1 MRFLKNLTA
10 VTVAGLLLASSSF
23 AQSANDTLSPLVTVL
38 AQSNDAQLQLDILKG
53 ISEGLKGQSR
63 IPMPAGWDKV
73 AKKLSQSPDAKV
85 QELARNLS
93 LIFGSSTAMADLR
106 DRLQD
111 KSAKPADRLAA
122 LQALVAAK
130 DAGLEAML
138 PALLNDSV
146 LRGAAIKAAGG
157 FNDGAIARV
166 LIQSYA
172 KFTAAEKRDALIA
185 LTSRVSFAKDMLAA
199 VEQGRIDRKDLSAD
213 IVRQLR
219 DLNQADITK
228 QVEKVWGSVRATPAE
243 KLAQIAK
250 MKKMVQ
256 KSGRR
261 DDPMHGRAV
270 FARTCQQCHTLYGEG
285 GKIGPDIT
293 GSNRGDI
300 DYILHNI
307 LDPNAE
313 IPLDYK
319 TSTVETKDD
328 RVITGII
335 KQQTEQVITIASANE
350 TLTLPRKDITTIR
363 PSELSMMPEGLVDQ
377 LSDNDV
383 RDLIAYLATKSQV
396 PMLATKDN
404 LDLFFNGKN
413 LDGWSGPK
421 GNWKVEN
428 GELIG
433 TSPGLKKN
441 EWLVAPLAVNNFRLI
456 VEVKLAPNAG
466 NSGIQFRSS
475 AEPNG
480 EVKGYQADIGV
491 GWWGKL
497 YEEHGRALLWKE
509 NSDKHVKKD
518 DWNTYEI
525 VAVGSYIKTAING
538 QPCVDMEDTA
548 GAKQGIIAFQLH
560 SGNVPFEV
568 RLRKFQLELDPKAEL
583 KTVKS
588 R

>member
-1 MRFLKNLTA
+1 MTFLKHITA
-10 VTVAGLLLASSSF
+10 VTAGVLLTTAAF

-38 AQSNDAQLQLDILKG
+38 AQSNDPQLQLDILKG
-53 ISEGLKGQSR
+53 INDGLRGQSR
-63 IPMPAGWDKV
+63 VVMPKGWDAV
-73 AKKLSQSPDAKV
+73 AKKLAQSPNAKV
-85 QELARNLS
+85 QELAKNLS
-93 LIFGSSTAMADLR
+93 LVFGSSTALADLR
-106 DRLQD
+106 EQLKNTARP
-111 KSAKPADRLAA
+111 AADRVTA

-130 DAGLEAML
+130 DSELEKLL
-138 PALLNDSV
+138 PALINDTA

-157 FNDGAIARV
+157 FNDAAISRV

-172 KFTAAEKRDALIA
+172 AFTAAEKRDALISLA
-185 LTSRVSFAKDMLAA
+185 SRVTFAKDMLAA
-199 VEQGRIDRKDLSAD
+199 VEQGRVDRKDLSAD

-219 DLNQADITK
+219 DLNNADVTK
-228 QVEKVWGSVRATPAE
+228 QVEKVWGSVRTTPAE
-243 KLAQIAK
+243 KLVQIAK
-250 MKKMVQ
+250 YKGVVQ
-256 KSGRR
+256 KQGRR
-261 DDPMHGRAV
+261 DDAMAGRAI

-285 GKIGPDIT
+285 GKIGPDLT

-319 TSTVETKDD
+319 TSTIEMKDD

-350 TLTLPRKDITTIR
+350 TLSLPRKDVASIR
-363 PSELSMMPEGLVDQ
+363 ASELSMMPEGLIEQ
-377 LSDNDV
+377 FSENEV
-383 RDLIAYLATKSQV
+383 RDLIAYLATKAQV

-421 GNWKVEN
+421 GNWKVVD
-428 GELIG
+428 GELVG
-433 TSPGLKKN
+433 SSPGLKKN
-441 EWLVAPLAVNNFRLI
+441 EWLVAPLAVGDFRLI

-466 NSGIQFRSS
+466 NSGIQFRSE
-475 AEPNG
+475 ALPDG
-480 EVKGYQADIGV
+480 EVKGYQADVGV

-509 NSDKHVKKD
+509 DSDRHVKKD
-518 DWNTYEI
+518 DWNTYEV
-525 VAVGSYIKTAING
+525 VAVGSHIKTAING
-538 QPCVDMEDTA
+538 QRCVDMEDTA
-548 GAKQGIIAFQLH
+548 GARQGVIAFQLH
-560 SGNVPFEV
+560 AGNIPFEV
-568 RLRKFQLELDPKAEL
+568 RYRKFQLELNPKDEF
-583 KTVKS
+583 KTVKG

>member
-1 MRFLKNLTA
+1 MAATA
-10 VTVAGLLLASSSF
+10 SVLLVTSSF
-23 AQSANDTLSPLVTVL
+23 AQSSGDTLSPLVQVL

-53 ISEGLKGQSR
+53 ISDGLKGQSR
-63 IPMPAGWDKV
+63 VTMPKGWDAA
-73 AKKLSQSPDAKV
+73 AKKLAQSPNAKV
-85 QELARNLS
+85 QELTRNLS
-93 LIFGSSTAMADLR
+93 LIFGSSTALADLR
-106 DRLQD
+106 DQL
-111 KSAKPADRLAA
+111 KNSAAKPADRINA

-130 DAGLEAML
+130 DVELEKLL
-138 PALLNDSV
+138 PELLNDAAV
-146 LRGAAIKAAGG
+146 RGAAIKASGA
-157 FNDGAIARV
+157 FAEPAIARILV
-166 LIQSYA
+166 QIYPGL
-172 KFTAAEKRDALIA
+172 TAAEKRDALIA
-185 LTSRVSFAKDMLAA
+185 LSSRVTHARTMLSA
-199 VEQGRIDRKDLSAD
+199 VEQNRIDRKDLSAD

-219 DLNQADITK
+219 DLNQADIS
-228 QVEKVWGSVRATPAE
+228 QLVEKVWGSVRATPAE

-250 MKKMVQ
+250 YKKFIQ
-256 KSGRR
+256 ATGRR
-261 DDPMHGRAV
+261 DDPMHGRAIY
-270 FARTCQQCHTLYGEG
+270 ARTCQQCHTLFGEG

-293 GSNRGDI
+293 GSNRADL

-319 TSTVETKDD
+319 TSTVEMKDD

-335 KQQTEQVITIASANE
+335 KQQTEQVITIASAHE
-350 TLTLPRKDITTIR
+350 TLSLPRKDVASIR
-363 PSELSMMPEGLVDQ
+363 ASELSMMPEGLVEQ
-377 LSDNDV
+377 LSENDM
-383 RDLIAYLATKSQV
+383 RDLIAYLKSPAQV

-413 LDGWSGPK
+413 LDGWSGAK

-433 TSPGLKKN
+433 TSPALKRN
-441 EWLVAPLAVNNFRLI
+441 EWLVAPLAVGDFRLI

-497 YEEHGRALLWKE
+497 YEEHGRALLGKE
-509 NSDKHVKKD
+509 NSDQHVKKD

-525 VAVGSYIKTAING
+525 VAVGSHIKTAING
-538 QPCVDMEDTA
+538 QTCVDMEDTA
-548 GAKQGIIAFQLH
+548 GARQGIIAFQLH
-560 SGNVPFEV
+560 SGNVPFEI
-568 RLRKFQLELDPKAEL
+568 RLRKFQLELNPKAEL
-583 KTVKS
+583 KTVKA

>member
-1 MRFLKNLTA
+1 MRLFKNVMAATA
-10 VTVAGLLLASSSF
+10 SVLLATSSF
-23 AQSANDTLSPLVTVL
+23 AQSSGDTLSPLVQVL
-38 AQSNDAQLQLDILKG
+38 AQSEDAQLQLDILKG
-53 ISEGLKGQSR
+53 ISDGLKGQSR
-63 IPMPAGWDKV
+63 VSMPKGWETA
-73 AKKLSQSPDAKV
+73 AKKLAQSPNAKV
-85 QELARNLS
+85 QELTRNLS
-93 LIFGSSTAMADLR
+93 LIFGSSTALADLR
-106 DRLQD
+106 DQL
-111 KSAKPADRLAA
+111 KNTSATPAARISA
-122 LQALVAAK
+122 LQSLVAAK
-130 DAGLEAML
+130 DAELEKLL
-138 PALLNDSV
+138 PAFINDPA
-146 LRGAAIKAAGG
+146 LRSAAIKAAGG
-157 FNDGAIARV
+157 FNDAAISRV
-166 LIQSYA
+166 LIQSYGT
-172 KFTAAEKRDALIA
+172 FTAAEKRDALIA
-185 LTSRVSFAKDMLAA
+185 LASRVTFAKDMLSA
-199 VEQGRIDRKDLSAD
+199 VEQNRIDRKDLSAD

-219 DLNQADITK
+219 DLNQADIAK
-228 QVEKVWGSVRATPAE
+228 QVEKVWGSIRVSPAE
-243 KLAQIAK
+243 KVALIAQY
-250 MKKMVQ
+250 KKLVQ
-256 KSGRR
+256 APMGRR

-270 FARTCQQCHTLYGEG
+270 YARTCQQCHTLFGEG

-293 GSNRGDI
+293 GSNRADL

-319 TSTVETKDD
+319 TSTVEMKDD

-350 TLTLPRKDITTIR
+350 TLSLPRKDVASIR
-363 PSELSMMPEGLVDQ
+363 ASELSMMPEGLVEQ
-377 LSDNDV
+377 LSGSDM
-383 RDLIAYLATKSQV
+383 RDLIAYLKSPTQV

-433 TSPGLKKN
+433 TSPALKRN
-441 EWLVAPLAVNNFRLI
+441 EWLVAPLAVADFRLI

-480 EVKGYQADIGV
+480 EVKGYQADIGA

-509 NSDKHVKKD
+509 NSDQHVKKD

-525 VAVGSYIKTAING
+525 VAVGSHIKTAING
-538 QPCVDMEDTA
+538 QTCVDMEDTA
-548 GAKQGIIAFQLH
+548 GARQGIIAFQLH
-560 SGNVPFEV
+560 SGNIPFEI
-568 RLRKFQLELDPKAEL
+568 RLRKFQLELNPKAEL
-583 KTVKS
+583 KTVKA

>member
-1 MRFLKNLTA
+1 MAATA
-10 VTVAGLLLASSSF
+10 SVLLATSSF
-23 AQSANDTLSPLVTVL
+23 AQSSGDTLSPLVQVL
-38 AQSNDAQLQLDILKG
+38 AQSDDAQLQLDILKG
-53 ISEGLKGQSR
+53 ISDGLKGQSR
-63 IPMPAGWDKV
+63 VSMPKGWDAA
-73 AKKLSQSPDAKV
+73 AKKLAQSPNAKV

-93 LIFGSSTAMADLR
+93 LIFGSSTALADLR
-106 DRLQD
+106 DQL
-111 KSAKPADRLAA
+111 KNSSAKPADRVNA

-130 DAGLEAML
+130 DAGLEKLL
-138 PALLNDSV
+138 PDLLNDV
-146 LRGAAIKAAGG
+146 AVRGAAIKASGA
-157 FNDGAIARV
+157 FAEPAIARILV
-166 LIQSYA
+166 QIYPGL
-172 KFTAAEKRDALIA
+172 TAAEKRDALIA
-185 LTSRVSFAKDMLAA
+185 LASRVTHARTMLSA
-199 VEQGRIDRKDLSAD
+199 VEQNRIDRKDLSAD

-219 DLNQADITK
+219 DLNQADIS
-228 QVEKVWGSVRATPAE
+228 QLVEKVWGSVRATPAE

-250 MKKMVQ
+250 YKKFVQ
-256 KSGRR
+256 APGRR
-261 DDPMHGRAV
+261 DDPMHGRAIY
-270 FARTCQQCHTLYGEG
+270 ARTCQQCHTLFGEG

-293 GSNRGDI
+293 GSNRADL

-319 TSTVETKDD
+319 TSTVEMKDD

-350 TLTLPRKDITTIR
+350 TLSLPRKDVASIR
-363 PSELSMMPEGLVDQ
+363 ASELSMMPEGLVEQ
-377 LSDNDV
+377 LSENDM
-383 RDLIAYLATKSQV
+383 RDLIAYLKSPAQV

-421 GNWKVEN
+421 GNWKVDN

-433 TSPGLKKN
+433 ASPALKKN
-441 EWLVAPLAVNNFRLI
+441 EWLVAPLAVGDFRLV
-456 VEVKLAPNAG
+456 VEVKLAPNTG

-509 NSDKHVKKD
+509 NSDQHVKKD

-525 VAVGSYIKTAING
+525 VAVGSHIKTAING
-538 QPCVDMEDTA
+538 QTCVDMEDTA
-548 GAKQGIIAFQLH
+548 GARQGIIAFQLH
-560 SGNVPFEV
+560 SGNIPFEI
-568 RLRKFQLELDPKAEL
+568 RLRKFQLELNPKAEL
-583 KTVKS
+583 KTVKN

>member
-1 MRFLKNLTA
+1 MRLLKNVMAATA
-10 VTVAGLLLASSSF
+10 SVLLATSSF
-23 AQSANDTLSPLVTVL
+23 AQSSGDTLSPLVQVL
-38 AQSNDAQLQLDILKG
+38 AQSDDAQLQLDILKG
-53 ISEGLKGQSR
+53 ISDGLKGQSR
-63 IPMPAGWDKV
+63 VSMPKGWETA
-73 AKKLSQSPDAKV
+73 AKKLAQSPNAKV
-85 QELARNLS
+85 QELTRNLS
-93 LIFGSSTAMADLR
+93 LIFGSSTALADLR
-106 DRLQD
+106 DQLKNR
-111 KSAKPADRLAA
+111 SAKPADRINA
-122 LQALVAAK
+122 LQALVASK
-130 DAGLEAML
+130 DAELEKLL
-138 PALLNDSV
+138 PDLLNDAAV
-146 LRGAAIKAAGG
+146 RGAAIKASGA
-157 FNDGAIARV
+157 FAEPAIARILV
-166 LIQSYA
+166 QIYPGL
-172 KFTAAEKRDALIA
+172 TAAEKRDALIA
-185 LTSRVSFAKDMLAA
+185 LASRVTHARTMLSA

-219 DLNQADITK
+219 DLNQAEITK

-243 KLAQIAK
+243 KLVQIAK
-250 MKKMVQ
+250 VKKMVQ

-261 DDPMHGRAV
+261 DDPMHGRAIY
-270 FARTCQQCHTLYGEG
+270 ARTCQQCHTLYGEG

-313 IPLDYK
+313 IPLDYQ

-350 TLTLPRKDITTIR
+350 TLSLPRKDITTIR

-383 RDLIAYLATKSQV
+383 RDLIAYLATKGQV

-441 EWLVAPLAVNNFRLI
+441 EWLIAPLAVNNFRLI
-456 VEVKLAPNAG
+456 VEVKLLPNAG

-480 EVKGYQADIGV
+480 EVKGYQADVGV

-497 YEEHGRALLWKE
+497 YEEHGRALLWKDSGE
-509 NSDKHVKKD
+509 KAVKTD

-548 GAKQGIIAFQLH
+548 GEKQGIIGFQLH
-560 SGNVPFEV
+560 SGNIPFEV
-568 RLRKFQLELDPKAEL
+568 RYRNFRLELNPKAEL
-583 KTVKS
+583 KTVKN

>member
-1 MRFLKNLTA
+1 MRLLKNVMAATA
-10 VTVAGLLLASSSF
+10 SVLLVTSSF
-23 AQSANDTLSPLVTVL
+23 AQSSGDTLSPLVQVL
-38 AQSNDAQLQLDILKG
+38 AQAEDAQLQLDILKG
-53 ISEGLKGQSR
+53 ISDGLKGQSR
-63 IPMPAGWDKV
+63 VSMPKGWDAA
-73 AKKLSQSPDAKV
+73 AKKLAQSPNAKV
-85 QELARNLS
+85 QELTRNLS
-93 LIFGSSTAMADLR
+93 LIFGSSTALADLR
-106 DRLQD
+106 DQL
-111 KSAKPADRLAA
+111 KNTSATPAARISA
-122 LQALVAAK
+122 LQSLVAAK
-130 DAGLEAML
+130 DAELEKLL
-138 PALLNDSV
+138 PAFINDPA
-146 LRGAAIKAAGG
+146 LRSAAIKAAGG
-157 FNDGAIARV
+157 FNDAAISRV
-166 LIQSYA
+166 LIQSYGT
-172 KFTAAEKRDALIA
+172 FTAAEKRDALIA
-185 LTSRVSFAKDMLAA
+185 LASRVTFAKDMLSA
-199 VEQGRIDRKDLSAD
+199 VEQNRIDRKDLSAD

-219 DLNQADITK
+219 DLNQADIAK
-228 QVEKVWGSVRATPAE
+228 QVEKVWGSIRVSPAE
-243 KLAQIAK
+243 KVALIAQY
-250 MKKMVQ
+250 KKLVQ
-256 KSGRR
+256 TPMGRR

-270 FARTCQQCHTLYGEG
+270 YARTCQQCHTLFGEG

-293 GSNRGDI
+293 GSNRADL

-319 TSTVETKDD
+319 TSTVEMKDD

-350 TLTLPRKDITTIR
+350 TLSLPRKDVASIR
-363 PSELSMMPEGLVDQ
+363 ASELSMMPEGLVEQ
-377 LSDNDV
+377 LSGSDM
-383 RDLIAYLATKSQV
+383 RDLIAYLKSPAQV

-433 TSPGLKKN
+433 TSPALKRN
-441 EWLVAPLAVNNFRLI
+441 EWLVAPLAVGDFRLI
-456 VEVKLAPNAG
+456 VEVKLSPNAG

-525 VAVGSYIKTAING
+525 VAVGSHIKTAING
-538 QPCVDMEDTA
+538 QTCVDMEDTA
-548 GAKQGIIAFQLH
+548 GARQGIIAFQLH
-560 SGNVPFEV
+560 SGNIPFEI
-568 RLRKFQLELDPKAEL
+568 RLRKFQLELNPKAEL
-583 KTVKS
+583 KTVKA

>member
-1 MRFLKNLTA
+1 MRFLKNVAA
-10 VTVAGLLLASSSF
+10 VTAGVLLTTTGF
-23 AQSANDTLSPLVTVL
+23 AQSAKDTLSPLVSVL
-38 AQSNDAQLQLDILKG
+38 AQSNDPQLQLDILKG
-53 ISEGLKGQSR
+53 MSDGLRGQGR
-63 IPMPAGWDKV
+63 VAMPAGWDKV
-73 AKKLSQSPDAKV
+73 AQKLAQSPDAKV
-85 QELARNLS
+85 QEMARNLS
-93 LIFGSSTAMADLR
+93 LIFGSSTALADLR
-106 DRLQD
+106 DQLKD
-111 KSAKPADRLAA
+111 AKAKPAARIAA
-122 LQALVAAK
+122 LQALIAAK
-130 DAGLEAML
+130 DPSLEAML
-138 PALLNDSV
+138 PTLVNDPAI
-146 LRGAAIKAAGG
+146 RGAAIKAAGG

-172 KFTAAEKRDALIA
+172 QFTTAEKRDALISLA
-185 LTSRVSFAKDMLAA
+185 SRVSFAKDMLAA
-199 VEQGRIDRKDLSAD
+199 VSQGRIDRKDLSAD

-219 DLNQADITK
+219 DLNNADVTK
-228 QVEKVWGSVRATPAE
+228 QVESVWGSVRATPAE

-250 MKKMVQ
+250 FKQIVQ
-256 KSGRR
+256 KPGRR
-261 DDPMHGRAV
+261 DDPMMGRAI

-319 TSTVETKDD
+319 TSSVEMKDD

-335 KQQTEQVITIASANE
+335 KQQTDLVITIASANE
-350 TLTLPRKDITTIR
+350 TLTLPRKEIATIR
-363 PSELSMMPEGLVDQ
+363 ASELSMMPEGLVDQ
-377 LSDNDV
+377 LSENDV
-383 RDLIAYLATKSQV
+383 RDLVAYLGTKGQV
-396 PMLATKDN
+396 PILATKDN

-421 GNWKVEN
+421 ENWKVEN
-428 GELIG
+428 GEVIG

-441 EWLVAPLAVNNFRLI
+441 EWLVAPLAVNNFRLV
-456 VEVKLAPNAG
+456 VEVRLLPNAG
-466 NSGIQFRSS
+466 NSGIQFRSE
-475 AEPNG
+475 AQPDG
-480 EVKGYQADIGV
+480 IVKGYQADVGV

-497 YEEHGRALLWKE
+497 YEEHGRALLWKDSGE
-509 NSDKHVKKD
+509 SAVKND

-525 VAVGSYIKTAING
+525 VAVGSHIKSAING

-568 RLRKFQLELDPKAEL
+568 RYRKFQLELDPKLEL
-583 KTVKS
+583 KTVKAK
-588 R
+588 

>member
-1 MRFLKNLTA
+1 MRFLKTFTA
-10 VTVAGLLLASSSF
+10 VMAGALLTTASF
-23 AQSANDTLSPLVTVL
+23 AQSTGDTLSPLVAVL

-53 ISEGLKGQSR
+53 INDGLRGQSR
-63 IPMPAGWDKV
+63 VAMPKGWDV
-73 AKKLSQSPDAKV
+73 VSKKLAQSPNAKV
-85 QELARNLS
+85 QELTRNLS
-93 LIFGSSTAMADLR
+93 LVFGSSTALADLR
-106 DRLQD
+106 EQL
-111 KSAKPADRLAA
+111 KNAAAPAADRAAA
-122 LQALVAAK
+122 LQSLVAAK
-130 DAGLEAML
+130 DAELEKLL
-138 PALLNDSV
+138 PALLNDAA
-146 LRGAAIKAAGG
+146 LRGVAIRAAGG
-157 FNDGAIARV
+157 FNDPAISRV
-166 LIQSYA
+166 LIQSYGA
-172 KFTAAEKRDALIA
+172 FTAAEKRDALISLA
-185 LTSRVSFAKDMLAA
+185 SRVTFAKDMLAA

-250 MKKMVQ
+250 MKKLMQ
-256 KSGRR
+256 TPGRR
-261 DDPMHGRAV
+261 DDPMMGRAV
-270 FARTCQQCHTLYGEG
+270 FARTCQQCHTLYAEG
-285 GKIGPDIT
+285 GKIGPDLT

-319 TSTVETKDD
+319 TSTVEMKDE

-350 TLTLPRKDITTIR
+350 TLTLARKDVASIR
-363 PSELSMMPEGLVDQ
+363 ASELSMMPEGLVDQ
-377 LSDNDV
+377 LNENDV
-383 RDLIAYLATKSQV
+383 RDLIAYLATKGQV

-413 LDGWSGPK
+413 TDGWSGPK
-421 GNWKVEN
+421 GNWKVVDS
-428 GELIG
+428 ELVG

-441 EWLVAPLAVNNFRLI
+441 EWLVAPLAVGDFRLI
-456 VEVKLAPNAG
+456 LEVKLAPNAG
-466 NSGIQFRSS
+466 NSGIQFRSE
-475 AEPNG
+475 ALPDG
-480 EVKGYQADIGV
+480 EVKGYQADVGV

-509 NSDKHVKKD
+509 DSDRHVKKD

-525 VAVGSYIKTAING
+525 VAVGSHIKTAING
-538 QPCVDMEDTA
+538 QRCVDMEDTA
-548 GAKQGIIAFQLH
+548 GARRGVIAFQLH
-560 SGNVPFEV
+560 AGSIPFEV
-568 RLRKFQLELDPKAEL
+568 RYRKFQLELNPKDEL
-583 KTVKS
+583 KTVKV